1 VANSKSEL
9 LIVENMNHVL
19 KDIQKEEDNLKS
31 YYTSDYPISE
41 KLIQTIVSFV
51 KK

>member
-1 VANSKSEL
+1 
-9 LIVENMNHVL
+9 MNHVL

-31 YYTSDYPISE
+31 YYTAEYPISE
-41 KLIQTIVSFV
+41 KLIKAIVSFV